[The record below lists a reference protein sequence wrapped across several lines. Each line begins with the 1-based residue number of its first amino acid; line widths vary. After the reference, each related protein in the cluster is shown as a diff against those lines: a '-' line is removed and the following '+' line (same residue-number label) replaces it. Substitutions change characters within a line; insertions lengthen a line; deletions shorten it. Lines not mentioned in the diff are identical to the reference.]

1 MNEMKRR
8 KVEWC
13 CWPACLGGARPI
25 TNHSAIK
32 EENYFLLYGGSE
44 RTSEGASPT
53 AQRKKDNP
61 TIHPFF
67 AWPQSASQQRRRID
81 GREACRAALELLG
94 AALAPSAAVRFLPL
108 FHQLIDSIKKASSRL
123 RCRQLTHK
131 LILQSHLFIS
141 LLDSISISS
150 TKKEMKRHSVWVCL
164 SSLVFSLGSLPCGSA
179 RHNRP
184 ASRREDQT
192 QTPFPLSP
200 QEQQP
205 NQSHSIKNKSFVFYW
220 WIDGWT
226 VPLGAMAAAK
236 QIHLFFPLGREEKN
250 EFCCCWWPAVQPSSS
265 IIKQINFTLL
275 NCFIV

>member
-150 TKKEMKRHSVWVCL
+150 TKKEMKRHSV
-164 SSLVFSLGSLPCGSA
+164 
-179 RHNRP
+179 
-184 ASRREDQT
+184 
-192 QTPFPLSP
+192 
-200 QEQQP
+200 
-205 NQSHSIKNKSFVFYW
+205 
-220 WIDGWT
+220 
-226 VPLGAMAAAK
+226 
-236 QIHLFFPLGREEKN
+236 
-250 EFCCCWWPAVQPSSS
+250 
-265 IIKQINFTLL
+265 
-275 NCFIV
+275 